1 MSDVINAKKNIFDNT
16 YVLFSLFAVVIVVNL
31 ISSIYF
37 LNIMLLGV
45 TFAAYTRCLKM
56 QNYYPM
62 IYVVLSI
69 LFIELNNGFKPFSIL
84 LLGSFIYVYLIP
96 FLTRVMV
103 IDSLSDLLQIVLL
116 YIGVFIIWSLTN
128 DTNFTLFKILFL
140 NLILDIILIG
150 LAP

>member
-1 MSDVINAKKNIFDNT
+1 MINTNKNIFDNA
-16 YVLFSLFAVVIVVNL
+16 YVLFALFVVIIVVNL

-37 LNIMLLGV
+37 INIMLLGV
-45 TFAAYTRCLKM
+45 AFAAYTRCLKM

-116 YIGVFIIWSLTN
+116 YIGILLIWSITN
-128 DTNFTLFKILFL
+128 DTNFTLIKILFL
-140 NLILDIILIG
+140 NLILDIIIIG

>member
-1 MSDVINAKKNIFDNT
+1 MSDVINAKKNIFDNSF
-16 YVLFSLFAVVIVVNL
+16 VLFSLFIFTVIINL

-37 LNIMLLGV
+37 LHILLIGV
-45 TFAAYTRCLKM
+45 VFTAYTRCLKT

-62 IYVVLSI
+62 IYAILAI
-69 LFIELNNGFKPFSIL
+69 LFIELNNGFMPFSIL

-103 IDSLSDLLQIVLL
+103 IDSVSELLQIVLL
-116 YIGVFIIWSLTN
+116 YVGILIIWSLTN
-128 DTNFTLFKILFL
+128 EINFALIKIIFL
-140 NLILDIILIG
+140 NLILDIIIIG

>member
-1 MSDVINAKKNIFDNT
+1 VINTNKNIFDNA
-16 YVLFSLFAVVIVVNL
+16 YVLFALFVVIIVVNL

-37 LNIMLLGV
+37 INIMLLGV
-45 TFAAYTRCLKM
+45 AFAAYTRCLKM

-116 YIGVFIIWSLTN
+116 YIGILLIWSITN
-128 DTNFTLFKILFL
+128 DTNFTLIKILFL
-140 NLILDIILIG
+140 NLILDIIIIG

>member
-1 MSDVINAKKNIFDNT
+1 MSDGINVKKNIFDNT
-16 YVLFSLFAVVIVVNL
+16 YVLFFLFVAVVVINL
-31 ISSIYF
+31 IASIYF
-37 LNIMLLGV
+37 LNILLLGIV
-45 TFAAYTRCLKM
+45 FSAYTQCLKT

-62 IYVVLSI
+62 IYVILAI

-103 IDSLSDLLQIVLL
+103 IDSVSDLLQIVLL
-116 YIGVFIIWSLTN
+116 YIGVLIIWSITN
-128 DTNFTLFKILFL
+128 DTNFTLIKILFL
-140 NLILDIILIG
+140 NLILDIIIIG

>member
-1 MSDVINAKKNIFDNT
+1 LSDVINAKKNIFDNT
-16 YVLFSLFAVVIVVNL
+16 YVLFALFVVVIVVNL
-31 ISSIYF
+31 ISSVYF
-37 LNIMLLGV
+37 INIMLLGV
-45 TFAAYTRCLKM
+45 AFSAYTRCLKT

-62 IYVVLSI
+62 VYVVLSI

-116 YIGVFIIWSLTN
+116 YIGILLIWSITN
-128 DTNFTLFKILFL
+128 DTNFTLIKILFL

>member
-1 MSDVINAKKNIFDNT
+1 LSDGINVKKNIFDNT
-16 YVLFSLFAVVIVVNL
+16 YVLFFLFVAVVVINL
-31 ISSIYF
+31 IASIYF
-37 LNIMLLGV
+37 LNILLLGIV
-45 TFAAYTRCLKM
+45 FSAYTQCLKT

-62 IYVVLSI
+62 IYVILAI

-103 IDSLSDLLQIVLL
+103 IDSVSDLLQIVLL
-116 YIGVFIIWSLTN
+116 YIGVLIIWSITN
-128 DTNFTLFKILFL
+128 DTNFTLIKILFL
-140 NLILDIILIG
+140 NLILDIIIIG